1 MTRCYNSCDRVD
13 LGYTFQHGRRIA
25 ESFITGGEMLDIFV
39 ISTIVLA
46 VWGAIGPLV
55 GVRYGH
61 ELAKKSQREHWVNDN
76 AKQEYR
82 ELVSVL
88 FQSANIAIAN
98 RTLGRETTQAE
109 DDKEFEADSA
119 FLEAVNT
126 RLFIRQFVEDAKI
139 EERWQKS
146 VQRVPIGQQRGS
158 PEKSS
163 KGDDSIC
170 RR

>member
-1 MTRCYNSCDRVD
+1 
-13 LGYTFQHGRRIA
+13 
-25 ESFITGGEMLDIFV
+25 MLDIFV
-39 ISTIVLA
+39 ISTIVLV

-61 ELAKKSQREHWVNDN
+61 ELAKKSQRDHWVNDN

-109 DDKEFEADSA
+109 EDKEFEADSA

-139 EERWQKS
+139 QERWQEAFREYQLDNNVETLRSRLREMIQS
-146 VQRVPIGQQRGS
+146 VVDEATKLG
-158 PEKSS
+158 K
-163 KGDDSIC
+163 
-170 RR
+170 

>member
-1 MTRCYNSCDRVD
+1 
-13 LGYTFQHGRRIA
+13 
-25 ESFITGGEMLDIFV
+25 MLDIFV

-109 DDKEFEADSA
+109 NDKEFEADSA

-139 EERWQKS
+139 QKRWEEAFREHKEDNNVEALRSRLREMIQ
-146 VQRVPIGQQRGS
+146 
-158 PEKSS
+158 
-163 KGDDSIC
+163 SIVDEATKLGK
-170 RR
+170 